1 MQDSATVSQ
10 TAQRIQRPGLSEF
23 LIRRTYLE
31 LRRGAI
37 RSEAMERDR
46 HAWATVENVRVGV
59 VVKIMH
65 ASTARYGLRR

>member
-10 TAQRIQRPGLSEF
+10 TAQRIQRPELPES

-37 RSEAMERDR
+37 RREAMERDR
-46 HAWATVENVRVGV
+46 HAWATVKNVRVCV
-59 VVKIMH
+59 VAKNMDV
-65 ASTARYGLRR
+65 STARHELRQ